1 MPRARKTQTPKT
13 PGLEAGAAYGEV
25 SDNIQAQQAIQLP
38 QKAGIGGGST
48 PAVAAVPQAPATPQ
62 APLPV
67 EAARGFTPNIT
78 PLMAPGENRP
88 LPTPMIAPTSK
99 QRSGEL
105 LQSWAAATGDPIIM
119 IAASQLTGQ

>member
-1 MPRARKTQTPKT
+1 MPRARKTQAPKS

-25 SDNIQAQQAIQLP
+25 SANIQAQQAIPLP
-38 QKAGIGGGST
+38 QKASVGGGPS
-48 PAVAAVPQAPATPQ
+48 PAISAVPQAPAAQQ

-67 EAARGFTPNIT
+67 EAARGFTPQIT

-99 QRSGEL
+99 QRSSEL
-105 LQSWAAATGDPIIM
+105 LQNWAAASGDPIIM
-119 IAASQLTGQ
+119 AAASQLMGQ

>member
-25 SDNIQAQQAIQLP
+25 SDNIQAQQAIPLP
-38 QKAGIGGGST
+38 QKAGIGGGPT
-48 PAVAAVPQAPATPQ
+48 PAVAAVPQTSAAPQ

-67 EAARGFTPNIT
+67 EAARGFTPQIT

-99 QRSGEL
+99 QRSSEL

>member
-1 MPRARKTQTPKT
+1 MVRAKKTQTPKT

-25 SDNIQAQQAIQLP
+25 SDSLAAQNAIPLP
-38 QKAGIGGGST
+38 QKASVGGGPS
-48 PAVAAVPQAPATPQ
+48 PAISAVPQAPAAPQ

-67 EAARGFTPNIT
+67 EAARGFTPQIT

-119 IAASQLTGQ
+119 SAASQLTGQ

>member
-1 MPRARKTQTPKT
+1 MPRARKTQAPQT

-25 SDNIQAQQAIQLP
+25 SDNLQAQQAIPLP
-38 QKAGIGGGST
+38 QKAAMGGGPA
-48 PAVAAVPQAPATPQ
+48 PAVAAVPQAPAAPQ

-67 EAARGFTPNIT
+67 EAARGFTPQIT

>member
-1 MPRARKTQTPKT
+1 MPRARRTQAPQA

-25 SDNIQAQQAIQLP
+25 SDNLQAQQAIPLP
-38 QKAGIGGGST
+38 QKPPAGGGPM
-48 PAVAAVPQAPATPQ
+48 PAVAAAPQAPAAPQ
-62 APLPV
+62 ALPV
-67 EAARGFTPNIT
+67 EAARGFTPKIT

-119 IAASQLTGQ
+119 SAASQLTGQ

>member
-1 MPRARKTQTPKT
+1 MPRARRTQAPQT

-25 SDNIQAQQAIQLP
+25 SDNIQAQQAIPLP
-38 QKAGIGGGST
+38 QKAAVGGGPM
-48 PAVAAVPQAPATPQ
+48 PAVAATPQ
-62 APLPV
+62 APAAPQALPV

-78 PLMAPGENRP
+78 PLMAPGENRS

-119 IAASQLTGQ
+119 VAASQLMGQ

>member
-25 SDNIQAQQAIQLP
+25 SDNIQAQQAIPLP

-119 IAASQLTGQ
+119 IAASQLTCQ

>member
-25 SDNIQAQQAIQLP
+25 SDNIQAQQAIPLP

-105 LQSWAAATGDPIIM
+105 LQSLAAATGDPIIM

>member
-1 MPRARKTQTPKT
+1 MPRAKKTQTPQS

-25 SDNIQAQQAIQLP
+25 TQNIQAQQAIPLP
-38 QKAGIGGGST
+38 QKAPVGGGLSS
-48 PAVAAVPQAPATPQ
+48 PGSAAPQAPQ

-67 EAARGFTPNIT
+67 EAARGFTPQIT

-119 IAASQLTGQ
+119 SAASQLMGG

>member
-1 MPRARKTQTPKT
+1 MPPPRKTQTPKT

-25 SDNIQAQQAIQLP
+25 SDNIQAQQAIPLP
-38 QKAGIGGGST
+38 QKAGIGGGPT

-99 QRSGEL
+99 QRSSEL

>member
-1 MPRARKTQTPKT
+1 MPRARKTQAPQT

-25 SDNIQAQQAIQLP
+25 SDSLVAQSQMPLV
-38 QKAGIGGGST
+38 QKGPPGTTGGLE
-48 PAVAAVPQAPATPQ
+48 AVPVPLPTQA
-62 APLPV
+62 LPV

-99 QRSGEL
+99 QRQAEL